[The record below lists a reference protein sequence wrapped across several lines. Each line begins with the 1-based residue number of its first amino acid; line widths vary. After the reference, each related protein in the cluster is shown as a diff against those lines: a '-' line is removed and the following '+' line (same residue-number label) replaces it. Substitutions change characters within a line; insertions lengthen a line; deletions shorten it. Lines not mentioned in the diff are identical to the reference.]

1 MLSDTR
7 ICNVIPFGIL
17 ILVILGME
25 LLAVGIAA
33 MRMLSTSA
41 RYFLSRTTKAE
52 KKFQKL

>member
-1 MLSDTR
+1 M
-7 ICNVIPFGIL
+7 PFGIL

-41 RYFLSRTTKAE
+41 KYFLSRTTNAE
-52 KKFQKL
+52 NKFQKL